1 MSNIKKMN
9 ENIASIITLNKDMM
23 NQLESLNKKIYQIN
37 KNINLNQ
44 KFD

>member
-1 MSNIKKMN
+1 MN

>member
-23 NQLESLNKKIYQIN
+23 NQLESLNKKIY
-37 KNINLNQ
+37 
-44 KFD
+44 